1 MPAPEPFPRASPQRP
16 QFPWW
21 ALAGAAVLFLFSI
34 LSIWQSRR
42 TRSELE
48 QLQSR
53 LNDHQTTRL
62 NLQKEIALA
71 KRAREIVSDPATVRF
86 TLQAKTAPA
95 LHAFWHAELGIF
107 IHSGNVPIPAT
118 DRTYRLWLIPKETSS
133 SPRVASI
140 FGPDAQGHISLVLP
154 SPPSPINST
163 AALAISE
170 ESSAAS

>member
-1 MPAPEPFPRASPQRP
+1 
-16 QFPWW
+16 
-21 ALAGAAVLFLFSI
+21 
-34 LSIWQSRR
+34 
-42 TRSELE
+42 
-48 QLQSR
+48 
-53 LNDHQTTRL
+53 
-62 NLQKEIALA
+62 
-71 KRAREIVSDPATVRF
+71 
-86 TLQAKTAPA
+86 LQAKTAPA

-154 SPPSPINST
+154 FPPSPINST

-170 ESSAAS
+170 ESSAASPQFPFTAIWLSPVPQQPKRPTPGIR